1 MIDYEKDYY
10 LIPKVLYTDPHYI
23 FLSDKARLTYAIL
36 CDEQRKAAERGQ
48 FDENGD
54 VYIDFSNRDLL
65 RILQCS
71 KPTFIY
77 YRNALELCGLIEC
90 EQRISGTRGSLPTR
104 IYIKEI

>member
-54 VYIDFSNRDLL
+54 VYIDFSRKELL
-65 RILQCS
+65 QKLQCS

-77 YRNALELCGLIEC
+77 HRNALELCGLIEC
-90 EQRISGTRGSLPTR
+90 EQRISETRGSLPTR